1 MLNDK
6 KCSHCETENTYFD
19 ESIKVDD
26 KNIDLCKKM
35 LELLKDSKGLLKLD
49 QILNLIFTLLKLLLV
64 IPQ

>member
-19 ESIKVDD
+19 ESIEVDD

-49 QILNLIFTLLKLLLV
+49 QTLKESS
-64 IPQ
+64 